1 MAGTDLYSCT
11 SDKVNLNI
19 PERIALLNILPAEGN
34 VVTLRVVMD
43 LQKRIGFTEQDLK
56 RFDIKNTVRPDGSAF
71 ITWNPKMTNE
81 TKEIEIG
88 EAGKTIIVEQL
99 NRLNSQGR
107 LPINMLP
114 LYERFVE
121 IPQKP

>member
-1 MAGTDLYSCT
+1 M
-11 SDKVNLNI
+11 KLNI
-19 PERIALLNILPAEGN
+19 PERIALLNVLPAEGS
-34 VVTLRVVMD
+34 VVTLRVIMD

-56 RFDIKNTVRPDGSAF
+56 RFGIKNTARPDGIAF
-71 ITWNPKMTNE
+71 ITWDPKMTNE

-107 LPINMLP
+107 LPISMLP

-121 IPQKP
+121 TPEKPEKKS